1 MNHINKTQPFPFPIA
16 ISEFTTQPW
25 AFEQDVERYAEL
37 GIPMIEVCEEKLDKQ
52 GYKEQL
58 SMIKDKGLS
67 ISAVQPLVR
76 TFGSSQIQANPRD
89 MYERVSR
96 LRLSIERLS
105 PFTVGCPF
113 ILNTGSPEKGNI
125 DAMVKTTVRELQN
138 LAGFAA
144 DQGVSLALEPL
155 NASSMNS
162 ESAIWTIAQAMQ
174 IIDSVDRGNVGL
186 CLDFW
191 NIWQN
196 ANVEEEIRRAG
207 DRIFVLQVSDWRT
220 PQSSGDR
227 LVPGDGIIPIGKLL
241 QTVYQTGYKGACS
254 VEIFSQ
260 DVADSLYKTDLK
272 EVIRRSK
279 KGLEDA
285 WGKFINHSI
294 SR

>member
-1 MNHINKTQPFPFPIA
+1 MSDINKGQSIPFPIS

-25 AFEQDVERYAEL
+25 TFEQDVERYAEL
-37 GIPMIEVCEEKLDKQ
+37 GITMIEVCEEKLDPQ
-52 GYKEQL
+52 RFQEQL
-58 SMIKDKGLS
+58 CMIKDHELS
-67 ISAVQPLVR
+67 ISAVQPFVR
-76 TFGSSQIQANPRD
+76 TFGSSQMQPIPKD
-89 MYERVSR
+89 MYERLSR
-96 LRLSIERLS
+96 LRFSIERLS
-105 PFTVGCPF
+105 PFAAGCPF
-113 ILNTGSPEKGNI
+113 ILNTGAPEKGNI
-125 DAMVKTTVRELQN
+125 DAMVKNTIRELQN
-138 LAGFAA
+138 LAEFAA
-144 DQGVSLALEPL
+144 DHGVSLALEPL

-196 ANVEEEIRRAG
+196 ANVEEEIGRAG

-279 KGLEDA
+279 NGLEEA